1 MSRAPAPPSAPQ
13 NTKPFFKRAETKPK
27 KRNTSP
33 NPLTLKLSIH
43 HHHLLPPPLLLQD
56 SKDLTR
62 FKEEE
67 HQTSCT
73 RRCNAVVFLE
83 NTSTSHKLQEHFFF
97 SPKLSAHTTLSKRK

>member
-67 HQTSCT
+67 HQQ
-73 RRCNAVVFLE
+73 AA
-83 NTSTSHKLQEHFFF
+83 QEDAMLLCSLKIRPQATNSKSIF
-97 SPKLSAHTTLSKRK
+97 SFPPNSLLTQP

>member
-1 MSRAPAPPSAPQ
+1 MLRAPAPPSAPQ

-43 HHHLLPPPLLLQD
+43 HHHLLPPPLLQD

-62 FKEEE
+62 FKEEQE
-67 HQTSCT
+67 QQAAQEDTMLLCSLKIRPQTTNSK
-73 RRCNAVVFLE
+73 
-83 NTSTSHKLQEHFFF
+83 SIF
-97 SPKLSAHTTLSKRK
+97 SFPPNSLLTQP